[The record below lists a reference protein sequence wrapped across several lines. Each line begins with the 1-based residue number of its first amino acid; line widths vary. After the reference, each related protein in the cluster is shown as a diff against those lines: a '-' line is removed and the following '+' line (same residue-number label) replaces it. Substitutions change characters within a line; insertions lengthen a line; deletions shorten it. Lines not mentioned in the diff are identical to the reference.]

1 MKQFIFHQVL
11 LIDNKIF
18 LDNPV
23 GSEKV
28 VTGIAAIY
36 SSVLAAKVYFILHC
50 SGSEDIAP
58 LSSNTV
64 AWLSSRKRRNQPQYL
79 RSKLLF
85 MGF

>member
-1 MKQFIFHQVL
+1 MKQFIFYQIL

-18 LDNPV
+18 LDSLF

-28 VTGIAAIY
+28 VIGIAAIEG
-36 SSVLAAKVYFILHC
+36 SVLAANVYFIQHC
-50 SGSEDIAP
+50 SGSEDT

-64 AWLSSRKRRNQPQYL
+64 AKLSSRKCRNQSQNL
-79 RSKLLF
+79 RLRLLA

>member
-1 MKQFIFHQVL
+1 MPFMSYPCYLSAEQAQQGAQFIFYQIL

-18 LDNPV
+18 LDSPF

-28 VTGIAAIY
+28 VIGIAATE
-36 SSVLAAKVYFILHC
+36 SSVLAAKFCCIQHC

-64 AWLSSRKRRNQPQYL
+64 T
-79 RSKLLF
+79 
-85 MGF
+85 